1 MDALTRDLARLQ
13 RDEEADDAYL
23 DWCDANE
30 MDPDDRQARRGWERQ
45 QQQRLAEW
53 WAEKDEHD
61 ALE

>member
-30 MDPDDRQARRGWERQ
+30 MDPDDRQARRAWEQ
-45 QQQRLAEW
+45 QQQQMLAEW
-53 WAEKDEHD
+53 RAEMDEHD